1 MTLPVTQ
8 LLQAKN
14 NDILDG
20 IELIQALKNLA
31 MTARNQ
37 IDHYHGK
44 WYRQAVSLA
53 AEVDIEKSMPGIA
66 SRQST
71 RDNPPA
77 SNASE
82 YFKRTITIPVNNY
95 NSC

>member
-1 MTLPVTQ
+1 M
-8 LLQAKN
+8 
-14 NDILDG
+14 DG

-31 MTARNQ
+31 MTA
-37 IDHYHGK
+37 

-53 AEVDIEKSMPGIA
+53 AGVDIEKSMPRIA
-66 SRQST
+66 SSQNT

-82 YFKRTITIPVNNY
+82 YFKHTITIPVLEHL
-95 NSC
+95 NSGLKTRFDVSSVVFMD